1 MGIGATGPRFRT
13 IPGNW
18 QRVGILAAA
27 SLVNQSITYTAD
39 TPGTEG
45 NTITV
50 AIVAGGAGQESRA
63 LSVDVTGTAIVITP
77 ATDGAGAITTTRAD
91 VVAAVNGDVD
101 AAALVTAAGVGA
113 TVITAL
119 AATPLTGGSSYVFG
133 TMR

>member
-18 QRVGILAAA
+18 QRVGVLAAA

-39 TPGTEG
+39 TPGTDG
-45 NTITV
+45 NAITV
-50 AIVAGGAGQESRA
+50 AITAGGAGQESRA
-63 LSVDVTGTAIVITP
+63 LSVGVTGTAITVVP
-77 ATDGAGAITTTRAD
+77 ATDGAGAITTTRAG
-91 VVAAVNGDVD
+91 VVAAVNGDVS
-101 AAALVTAAGVGA
+101 AAALVTAAGSGGTA
-113 TVITAL
+113 IAAL